1 MLQRVLEH
9 SLGVLPPARRQAT
22 ERRLRGWLD
31 AQRLKRAD
39 YVVVSFGKSGRT
51 WVRVMLS
58 RLYQLQHGLQE
69 GTLLEFDNYHR
80 LATAVPRILF
90 THDNYLRDYTG
101 DGGSKRAYRETP
113 VILLVRHP
121 ADVAVSQYFQ
131 WKHRMRPHK
140 VALNDYPPVGSDVSP
155 YQFLR
160 GPSGVPRVVTFMN
173 EWARGMDEV
182 RRAMVLRYEDLR
194 ADTPTELSRLARFL
208 GAEPTVDHI
217 TEAVEYAS
225 VENMKRREAM
235 AGSASHRLQAADPGN
250 PDSYKTRRAKVGGY
264 RDYLEPR
271 EVMTID
277 ALVEDQLDRR
287 FGYSVNASGW
297 EDEP

>member
-9 SLGVLPPARRQAT
+9 SLGVLPPARRRAT

-58 RLYQLQHGLQE
+58 RLYQLQHGLPE
-69 GTLLEFDNYHR
+69 GTLLEFGNYHR

-113 VILLVRHP
+113 VVLLVRHP

-140 VALNDYPPVGSDVSP
+140 VALNGYPPVGSDVSP

-160 GPSGVPRVVTFMN
+160 GPSGVPRVVAFMN

-182 RRAMVLRYEDLR
+182 HRGMVLRYEDLR
-194 ADTPTELSRLARFL
+194 ADTRTELSRLARFL

-217 TEAVEYAS
+217 AEAVEYAS

-235 AGSASHRLQAADPGN
+235 ADSASHRLRAADPAN

-287 FGYSVNASGW
+287 FGYSGNASGW